1 MTTVFT
7 DVRDSR
13 HLLRELRPEEFDTL
27 LTDYRRLLRN
37 VLEEAGGYEFE
48 AAYDSVMAAF
58 PTAKRAAL
66 AAAQRGR
73 R

>member
-1 MTTVFT
+1 VTTVFT

-48 AAYDSVMAAF
+48 AAYDSVMAF

-66 AAAQRGR
+66 AAAQRR
-73 R
+73 RR